1 MNGKKILKSINKLIT
16 DPTFRFNIVSNAGVY
31 NYLKDEEYLK
41 RKFKAYMGK
50 ELDLNNPKTFNEKMQ
65 WLKLNN
71 RKPQYT
77 IMADKLKVRSF
88 IAEKI
93 GKEYLIPYIGSWENT
108 SEINFEQLPN
118 SFVIK
123 CNHNSGEGMYIC
135 RDKSELDT
143 GKWADICSSIKIG
156 LNQDYYRIGREWPYR
171 DIPRKILCEAYM
183 EDMETKDLRD
193 YKFFCFNGKVKCF
206 KVDFDRFENHRANYY
221 DSEGNIMSLGEVI
234 CPPNFDKEIKMP
246 YNLEMMKSLAEKLSE
261 SEAFLRVDFYE
272 VNGKVYFGEL
282 TFFPAS
288 GFGKFIDDKW
298 DEILGDWIDLEV

>member
-1 MNGKKILKSINKLIT
+1 MDVRDNMNGKKILKSINKLIT

-123 CNHNSGEGMYIC
+123 CKLSGKFYHF
-135 RDKSELDT
+135 
-143 GKWADICSSIKIG
+143 
-156 LNQDYYRIGREWPYR
+156 LNVYVSHIL
-171 DIPRKILCEAYM
+171 IHSLKILLTTA
-183 EDMETKDLRD
+183 
-193 YKFFCFNGKVKCF
+193 FVF
-206 KVDFDRFENHRANYY
+206 
-221 DSEGNIMSLGEVI
+221 SVI
-234 CPPNFDKEIKMP
+234 A
-246 YNLEMMKSLAEKLSE
+246 SATLS
-261 SEAFLRVDFYE
+261 
-272 VNGKVYFGEL
+272 
-282 TFFPAS
+282 
-288 GFGKFIDDKW
+288 
-298 DEILGDWIDLEV
+298 